1 MAFGVLTGPAAAQP
15 LLRCTLS
22 VPDALVA
29 GQPVPLTMTLH
40 NPGTQTAF
48 LLRWGTPFE
57 GRWLGASFR
66 LDRDGALLPYQGP
79 QAKRGD
85 PDAAQYLALPA
96 GAQASATLDLA
107 LVFDLNMP
115 GHYRLR
121 GPWQVHD
128 AFTAAQG
135 QPPRAR
141 AQLAPLDLP
150 CPTLRWRLSAPAQP

>member
-1 MAFGVLTGPAAAQP
+1 MAFGVLTGSAAAQP

-22 VPDALVA
+22 VPDALAA

-40 NPGTQTAF
+40 NPGTQTVF

-57 GRWLGASFR
+57 ARWLGASFR

-85 PDAAQYLALPA
+85 PDTAQYLALPA

-107 LVFDLNMP
+107 LVFDLATP

-128 AFTAAQG
+128 AFNATLG
-135 QPPRAR
+135 QPPRPR
-141 AQLAPLDLP
+141 GHFAPLDLP
-150 CPTLRWRLSAPAQP
+150 CPTLRWRLSASARP